1 MNACEL
7 ASASADFWLSS
18 GHHLLDRKDDGCV
31 VVTDEFLKAYLARP
45 EMIPPPDACIAEQ
58 TLHAALLGD
67 PREPVTPAQIAA
79 IEDTDARE
87 NWAFMISWRD
97 HVIQYPTLEAAYLAI
112 VREGRGFPPLFMSQI
127 VQVILRNMLDDC
139 DDAFVLRAA
148 EMFFRAQKLALHE
161 GSLLAVDAETYAD
174 AGSRPSP
181 LVSLLGLQAAP
192 DIDVLSEANAHSY
205 WKRSDAFDF
214 AFDLTAGRRGVAALG
229 ELARLWVQHLLS
241 IDVEIEALTELRDA
255 TLNWYVGLD
264 ANATRIGDA
273 LWRGQTLDPA
283 APEFLIGLYR
293 LTLSGTAQVA
303 EPAKGSPT
311 YLFVAASADMTLRLK
326 PQNLIIG
333 LPVPHQSEVAS

>member
-1 MNACEL
+1 VNACEPV
-7 ASASADFWLSS
+7 STPADFWLSS
-18 GHHLLDRKDDGCV
+18 GHHLLDRNDDGCV
-31 VVTDEFLKAYLARP
+31 MVTDEFLKAYLARP

-58 TLHAALLGD
+58 TLHAALLSN
-67 PREPVTPAQIAA
+67 PREPVAPAQIAA
-79 IEDTDARE
+79 IEDADARE
-87 NWAFMISWRD
+87 NWGFMISWRD
-97 HVIQYPTLEAAYLAI
+97 HVIQHPTLEAAYLAI
-112 VREGRGFPPLFMSQI
+112 VREGRGFPPLFVSQI

-139 DDAFVLRAA
+139 QDVFVLRAA

-161 GSLLAVDAETYAD
+161 GSLLAVDEEIYAD

-205 WKRSDAFDF
+205 WERSDSFDF

-229 ELARLWVQHLLS
+229 ELAKLWVQHLLS

-264 ANATRIGDA
+264 SNATRIGDT
-273 LWRGQTLDPA
+273 LWRGATLDPA

-293 LTLSGTAQVA
+293 LTFRDAAQVVD
-303 EPAKGSPT
+303 PAKGSPT

-326 PQNLIIG
+326 PQNLVTG
-333 LPVPHQSEVAS
+333 LPVRHQSEVVS